1 MIISVK
7 KTIGLTFIMSGLILA
22 QSFGQKKEGIFSR
35 KKIVNQYSTVGIG
48 GGSSHYFGDLA
59 PLEFAYYGLYT
70 NVRWNGTINYTRHLN
85 ENIAARASFTYA
97 RIFGDDYTFSKN
109 NISNATLAA
118 HNIRNLHFRNDLQE
132 FVLSGIYNLLP
143 QYGKGA
149 KGRSSIMPYLTAGI
163 GVYGHKPKAV
173 LRSVENETY
182 SSDIEW
188 VALRPLNTSGQNL
201 PAGTLKNYSL
211 VQFVAP
217 VSIGVRL
224 KISKSWDLKAEAGY
238 RWTPTDFLDD
248 VGNTNYP
255 NLTELGSNFGDVAKW
270 MSFRADEDLV
280 AANPKFRGT
289 SNNNRISD
297 YLNAVPVVTGTNP
310 PGGSSPSNSV
320 KNYYSPDL
328 HKRGTKGADSYLLFQ
343 VTLNYVLSNNI
354 KCPVIR

>member
-7 KTIGLTFIMSGLILA
+7 KTIGITFIMSGLILA

-149 KGRSSIMPYLTAGI
+149 KGRSKIMPYISAGI
-163 GVYGHKPKAV
+163 GIYGHNPKAINRV
-173 LRSVENETY
+173 DTIDLY
-182 SSDIEW
+182 QGDPQW
-188 VALRPLNTSGQNL
+188 VKLKPFNTSGQNM
-201 PAGTLKNYSL
+201 PASTVKNYSL

-217 VSIGVRL
+217 IAVGIRA
-224 KISKSWDLKAEAGY
+224 KISKSWDLTVEAGY

-248 VGNTNYP
+248 VGNTSYPDLTNLPNYSTT
-255 NLTELGSNFGDVAKW
+255 NAHL
-270 MSFRADEDLV
+270 MSYRADEDFLSG
-280 AANPKFRGT
+280 NPKYRG
-289 SNNNRISD
+289 NNRISE
-297 YLNAVPVVTGTNP
+297 YLNAVPVVLPSQPVPT
-310 PGGSSPSNSV
+310 GSSPSTNAKSFYDP
-320 KNYYSPDL
+320 NNPDSL
-328 HKRGTKGADSYLLFQ
+328 RGAKGSDSYLLFQ

>member
-109 NISNATLAA
+109 NISNQTLAI

-149 KGRSSIMPYLTAGI
+149 KGRSSVMPYITAGI

-182 SSDIEW
+182 ANAIEW

-201 PAGTLKNYSL
+201 PASTIKNYSL

-238 RWTPTDFLDD
+238 RWTPTDYLDD
-248 VGNTNYP
+248 VGNTLYP
-255 NLTELGSNFGDVAKW
+255 NLDDLKNNFGDVAKW
-270 MSFRADEDLV
+270 MSYRANEDIV
-280 AANPKFRGT
+280 VANPKYRGKD
-289 SNNNRISD
+289 RI
-297 YLNAVPVVTGTNP
+297 YEYYNAVPVAIPSTIVPPNSTPSTN
-310 PGGSSPSNSV
+310 V
-320 KNYYSPDL
+320 EAYYAPNNDKSL
-328 HKRGTKGADSYLLFQ
+328 RGAKGADSYLLFQ
-343 VTLNYVLSNNI
+343 ITLNYVLSNNI